1 MPYNEKIIPMKGSTM
16 FKNALALPIRF
27 VANIKARIEQQ
38 RTLVNIMTD

>member
-1 MPYNEKIIPMKGSTM
+1 M